1 MRLHN
6 LQAYTLITIVQ
17 TKRKKILIR
26 CIAPTCAVN
35 NLSLANRKD
44 SSAKKVSLLNGNFL
58 DFSGVELGEKII
70 IRSGMINQRLTERI
84 PPERIYFLPTFNLI
98 TVV

>member
-1 MRLHN
+1 MRFHN

-35 NLSLANRKD
+35 NLSLPNRKD

-70 IRSGMINQRLTERI
+70 IRSIASMDLVE
-84 PPERIYFLPTFNLI
+84 
-98 TVV
+98 

>member
-17 TKRKKILIR
+17 TKRKKILMR
-26 CIAPTCAVN
+26 FIAPTGAVN

-58 DFSGVELGEKII
+58 DFSGVELGGKII
-70 IRSGMINQRLTERI
+70 IRSIASMDIVE
-84 PPERIYFLPTFNLI
+84 
-98 TVV
+98 